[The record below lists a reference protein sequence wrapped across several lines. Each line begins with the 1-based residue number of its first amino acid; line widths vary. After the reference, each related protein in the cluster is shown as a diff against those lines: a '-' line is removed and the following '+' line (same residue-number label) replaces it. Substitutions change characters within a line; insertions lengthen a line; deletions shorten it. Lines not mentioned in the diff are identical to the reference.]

1 MGLLRRAS
9 IGCVVRA
16 GSAVPLFVQD
26 FRRLQVWARAHW
38 LAINVRRATRSFPRS
53 GYASLKSQI
62 VSAAESVP
70 FNIVEGCGAHTRKD
84 FAKFLDVSIKS
95 STELE
100 YGLQLARD
108 NGVLSLERWQ
118 ALSAEVVEIRK
129 MLCAFRRRVLDGGV

>member
-1 MGLLRRAS
+1 
-9 IGCVVRA
+9 
-16 GSAVPLFVQD
+16 VQD
-26 FRRLQVWARAHW
+26 FRRLQVWERAHW
-38 LAINVRRATRSFPRS
+38 LAINVRRASRSFPRS

-62 VSAAESVP
+62 VSAAESIP